1 MAESTREDRIR
12 LSDQAR
18 QVRTSPA
25 FLTAIEVKK
34 AEGLNQS
41 LLEKTVEMRE
51 RARAMVLALIEITT
65 ALDDLVTDGEQAAFG
80 NKVRETK

>member
-25 FLTAIEVKK
+25 FLAAIETKK
-34 AEGLNQS
+34 AEWLNHS
-41 LLEKTVEMRE
+41 LLKKTVEERE
-51 RARAMVLALIEITT
+51 KARAMVLALIEITT
-65 ALDDLVTDGEQAAFG
+65 ALDDLVMDGEHAALG